1 MTDPADV
8 ARGRLANV
16 AEAAVIA
23 LAAAGDDA
31 AFSELV
37 RRRQSSLRQLLRRLC
52 RDASLADDLAQ
63 QAFLAAWR
71 SLPKLASPAAFWPWI
86 RRVGIN
92 AWLQHLRARRQ
103 SLAVGDEDL
112 EGLPAPATS
121 IEERLDLDAALAQ
134 LPAAQRL
141 CTVLAYGEGMSH
153 VEIAE
158 ATGLPLG
165 TVKSH
170 IKRGAARLRQR
181 LSAYAP
187 TGGPHDQ

>member
-1 MTDPADV
+1 MPPA
-8 ARGRLANV
+8 ARLANA
-16 AEAAVIA
+16 AEAALIA

-37 RRRQSSLRQLLRRLC
+37 RRRQSALRQLLRRLC

-63 QAFLAAWR
+63 QAFLSAWH
-71 SLPKLASPAAFWPWI
+71 SLPKLTSPAAFWPWL

-92 AWLQHLRARRQ
+92 AWLQHLRAQRQ
-103 SLAVGDEDL
+103 SLAVPEEDPDR
-112 EGLPAPATS
+112 LPAPASS
-121 IEERLDLDAALAQ
+121 IDERLDLDAALAR
-134 LPAAQRL
+134 LPPAPRL

-153 VEIAE
+153 AEIAE

-170 IKRGAARLRQR
+170 INRGADRLRQQLR
-181 LSAYAP
+181 AYAP
-187 TGGPHDQ
+187 TGDTHDR

>member
-1 MTDPADV
+1 MPSAT
-8 ARGRLANV
+8 RLANV

-63 QAFLAAWR
+63 QAFLSAWR
-71 SLPKLASPAAFWPWI
+71 SLPKLTSPAAFWPWL

-92 AWLQHLRARRQ
+92 VWLQHLRTQRQ
-103 SLAVGDEDL
+103 SLAVPEEDL
-112 EGLPAPATS
+112 DSLPAPAAS
-121 IEERLDLDAALAQ
+121 IDERLDLDAALTELA
-134 LPAAQRL
+134 PAPRL

-153 VEIAE
+153 AEIAE
-158 ATGLPLG
+158 VTGLPLG

-170 IKRGAARLRQR
+170 ITRGAARLRQR
-181 LSAYAP
+181 LRAYAP
-187 TGGPHDQ
+187 SGDRHDQ